1 MVNVKFY
8 GALKQFGTDFKLDC
22 KNVAEV
28 LTALFSQI
36 HGLRQHIQKGVYK
49 VRIGSQYL
57 DNRYLEKGL
66 QYKLK
71 DGMTVHF
78 TPVVAGAGAKVQFV
92 VGAALAVVGYAMS
105 WTGVGAVVGSV
116 GVSLM
121 LGGVAQM
128 LTKTPSMRTG
138 STEEKEKK
146 SSTSFGGLQNM
157 SAQGRPMP
165 LAYGQILTGSLI
177 ISQGVETYDAE
188 TTKAENKRTGRRVG
202 FAAQEGESGAAANNK
217 PGDGQSGRRFGFN
230 GRA

>member
-1 MVNVKFY
+1 MVMVNVKFY

-36 HGLRQHIQKGVYK
+36 QGLRQHIQKGVYK

-92 VGAALAVVGYAMS
+92 VGAALAVVGYAIGF
-105 WTGVGAVVGSV
+105 TGVGAVVGSV

-128 LTKTPSMRTG
+128 LTKTPNMNSG
-138 STEEKEKK
+138 GGEKEKK
-146 SSTSFGGLQNM
+146 QSTSFSGLQNM
-157 SAQGRPMP
+157 TAQGRPMP
-165 LAYGQILTGSLI
+165 LAYGRILTGSLI
-177 ISQGVETYDAE
+177 ISQGIETYDAE
-188 TTKAENKRTGRRVG
+188 TAKAEDKRTNRRL
-202 FAAQEGESGAAANNK
+202 
-217 PGDGQSGRRFGFN
+217 GFN
-230 GRA
+230 IRT

>member
-36 HGLRQHIQKGVYK
+36 QGLRQHIQKGVYK
-49 VRIGSQYL
+49 VRIGSKYL

-92 VGAALAVVGYAMS
+92 VGAALAVVGFS
-105 WTGVGAVVGSV
+105 TGMTALGAV

-128 LTKTPSMRTG
+128 LTKTPSMRSGG
-138 STEEKEKK
+138 SEEKEKK
-146 SSTSFGGLQNM
+146 QSTSFSGLQNM
-157 SAQGRPMP
+157 TAQGRPMP

-188 TTKAENKRTGRRVG
+188 TVKAENKRTGRRVG
-202 FAAQEGESGAAANNK
+202 FAIQEGESGAATNNK
-217 PGDGQSGRRFGFN
+217 PGNGQSGRGFGFG

>member
-1 MVNVKFY
+1 MVMVNVKFY

-36 HGLRQHIQKGVYK
+36 QGLRQHIQKGVYK
-49 VRIGSQYL
+49 VRIGSKYL

-66 QYKLK
+66 QYNLK

-92 VGAALAVVGYAMS
+92 VGAALAVVGYTMS

-128 LTKTPSMRTG
+128 LTKTPSMNSGG
-138 STEEKEKK
+138 SEKEKK
-146 SSTSFGGLQNM
+146 QSTSFSGLQNM
-157 SAQGRPMP
+157 TAQGRPMP
-165 LAYGQILTGSLI
+165 LAYGRILTGSLI
-177 ISQGVETYDAE
+177 ISQGIETYDAE
-188 TTKAENKRTGRRVG
+188 TAKAEENRTNRRL
-202 FAAQEGESGAAANNK
+202 
-217 PGDGQSGRRFGFN
+217 GFN
-230 GRA
+230 IRT

>member
-36 HGLRQHIQKGVYK
+36 QGLRQHIQKGVYK
-49 VRIGSQYL
+49 VRIGSKYL

-66 QYKLK
+66 QYNLK

-92 VGAALAVVGYAMS
+92 VGAALAVVGYTMS

-128 LTKTPSMRTG
+128 LTKTPGMNSGG
-138 STEEKEKK
+138 S
-146 SSTSFGGLQNM
+146 
-157 SAQGRPMP
+157 
-165 LAYGQILTGSLI
+165 
-177 ISQGVETYDAE
+177 
-188 TTKAENKRTGRRVG
+188 
-202 FAAQEGESGAAANNK
+202 
-217 PGDGQSGRRFGFN
+217 
-230 GRA
+230 